1 MLGEVLAVL
10 ALPQRWLRARVAL
23 MLFSAMCWDDL
34 LIGFLGP
41 SPSQFVRSLAM
52 NQFPELKLLTS

>member
-10 ALPQRWLRARVAL
+10 ALPQRCLRVRVAL
-23 MLFSAMCWDDL
+23 VLFNALCWDDL

-41 SPSQFVRSLAM
+41 PPLSSVHSLAI
-52 NQFPELKLLTS
+52 NRFPELKLLTS